1 MKWAVVLLGFV
12 LFLGACS
19 TKKEEKTEI
28 KVTVQKYGIA
38 DGKEVN
44 LYTFTNTNGMTAKIT
59 NYGAIVQSLT
69 APDKNGKYED
79 VTLGYDKLEDYIND
93 KSYFGCIV
101 GRFGNRIAKGKFTL
115 DGKEYTLAAN
125 NGPNHLHGGIKGFNK
140 VVWDAEV
147 VVKGKDFGGLKL
159 TYLSKD
165 GEEGY
170 PGNLN
175 CTVIYTLTDQNELRI
190 EYKATTDKPTPV
202 NLTHH
207 SYFNLSGN
215 GKQNILNQELW
226 INADYYTPVDETLI
240 PTGEIAPVKGTPFDF
255 TKPTA
260 IGARINEKNT
270 QLEYGHGYDH
280 NWVLNDA
287 DGSLKL
293 QASLY
298 DPASGRLMEI
308 YTQEPG
314 LQFYSG
320 NFLDGSITGK
330 YGVKYTRNYCA
341 VLETQHF
348 PDSPNQ
354 PDFPSVILKPGQTYH
369 TETVYKFL
377 TK

>member
-28 KVTVQKYGIA
+28 KVTVRKYGMA

-101 GRFGNRIAKGKFTL
+101 GRFGNRIAKGKFML
-115 DGKEYTLAAN
+115 DGKEYTLATN

-140 VVWDAEV
+140 VVWDAEI
-147 VVKGKDFGGLKL
+147 VKGKDFGGLKL